1 MTSDDRKRELKA
13 QARAAEQ
20 QKLLESLPIE
30 VSTLKDLLS
39 YLNKDP
45 TPPCNHTHRETIEFL
60 RSHDIEPSTVISWL
74 KEHGGFCDC
83 EVIYNVYDAV
93 GDLVGWHLDEET

>member
-13 QARAAEQ
+13 QVKAAEA
-20 QKLLESLPIE
+20 QKLIESLPLDI
-30 VSTLKDLLS
+30 STLKDLLT

-45 TPPCNHTHRETIEFL
+45 APPCKHTHRETIEFL
-60 RSHDIEPSTVISWL
+60 ESRNIDPATVIPWL
-74 KEHGGFCDC
+74 QNHGGFCDC

-93 GDLVGWHLDEET
+93 GDLVGWHLDAET

>member
-20 QKLLESLPIE
+20 QKLLESLPMEIA
-30 VSTLKDLLS
+30 TLQDLLS
-39 YLNKDP
+39 YLNKDTAP
-45 TPPCNHTHRETIEFL
+45 TCNHSYRETIEFL
-60 RSHDIEPSTVISWL
+60 KSRNIDPVTVIPWL
-74 KEHGGFCDC
+74 QENGGFCDC

-93 GDLVGWHLDEET
+93 GDLVGWHLDAET

>member
-13 QARAAEQ
+13 QAKAAER
-20 QKLLESLPIE
+20 QKLIESLPVDIP
-30 VSTLKDLLS
+30 TLKDLLC

-45 TPPCNHTHRETIEFL
+45 APPCNHTLRETTEFL
-60 RSHDIEPSTVISWL
+60 ESRKIDLTTVIPWL
-74 KEHGGFCDC
+74 QQHGGFCDC

>member
-1 MTSDDRKRELKA
+1 MTSDDRKHELKA
-13 QARAAEQ
+13 LAKASEREALIA
-20 QKLLESLPIE
+20 SLPVD

-45 TPPCNHTHRETIEFL
+45 APPCNHTHRETIEFL
-60 RSHDIEPSTVISWL
+60 KSRNIAPASVIPWL
-74 KEHGGFCDC
+74 QAHGGFCDC

-93 GDLVGWHLDEET
+93 GDLIGWHLDAET

>member
-1 MTSDDRKRELKA
+1 MTSDERKRELKA
-13 QARAAEQ
+13 QVKAAEK
-20 QKLLESLPIE
+20 QKLFASLPVDIP
-30 VSTLKDLLS
+30 TLKDLLS

-45 TPPCNHTHRETIEFL
+45 ALPCDHTLRGTTEFL
-60 RSHDIEPSTVISWL
+60 TSRQIDPAKVIPWL
-74 KEHGGFCDC
+74 QEHGGFCDC